1 MQRENY
7 NRLFALLIVLGMT
20 LVPALGFSVSY
31 SSGDGSGSVSSSASY
46 SLDDSSSLQ
55 QQAVLSGSQLMQTS
69 QASGSG
75 NNTIESSVGGSGY
88 SVNNKVDSSGSMAV
102 STTTA
107 AAAGAA
113 GISQSADL
121 SGKSGGVSMISSSQN
136 NKMAVASDF
145 SGDTNMKSDLSAV
158 AADRAA
164 MSGSQ
169 SIAGVPVLND
179 DHLQTIAS
187 GDIGMSV
194 DGLYLQDSG
203 KIGKFSV
210 ASANLEDAPGSG
222 TPFYTVTGPGSSSS
236 YVIAG
241 WRWNSISASNKINMY
256 VRNDA
261 NLQAEGLTGNSVAN
275 AVYKATQTWNAA
287 TAQKPFSAAPVGYG
301 TAHATDTKD
310 GYNVVAFKYL
320 SDAPSALAYSRTWY
334 AYPKVTVG
342 GRAYYS
348 AVESDLSLNTRYS
361 WGTGMAEGSYY
372 NGRADVQTTVLHEL
386 GHTLGLG
393 DLYNL
398 PSTDSRRSDTNQVM
412 NLYNDVQTTLGAGD
426 KNAIGTLYGRPA

>member
-7 NRLFALLIVLGMT
+7 NRLLALLVILGMT
-20 LVPALGFSVSY
+20 LVPALGFSISY

-46 SLDDSSSLQ
+46 KLDDSSSLQ
-55 QQAVLSGSQLMQTS
+55 QQAALSGSQLLQTS
-69 QASGSG
+69 EASGSG
-75 NNTIESSVGGSGY
+75 NNTIESSVGGVGY

-107 AAAGAA
+107 AVAGAA
-113 GISQSADL
+113 GISQSAGL
-121 SGKSGGVSMISSSQN
+121 SGKSGGVSMVTSSQN

-145 SGDTNMKSDLSAV
+145 SGDTNMLSDLSAV

-179 DHLQTIAS
+179 DHLQTIGS

-203 KIGKFSV
+203 KLGKFSV
-210 ASANLEDAPGSG
+210 ASANLENTPGSG
-222 TPFYTVTGPGSSSS
+222 TPSYYITGPGSSNS
-236 YVIAG
+236 YVLAG
-241 WRWNSISASNKINMY
+241 WRWNTISASNKINMY
-256 VRNDA
+256 VKNDA
-261 NLQAEGLTGNSVAN
+261 NLQGEGLNAYNVAT

-287 TAQKPFSAAPVGYG
+287 TAQKPFGSSVSYG
-301 TAHATDTKD
+301 NAYATDTRD
-310 GYNVVAFKYL
+310 GHNVVAFKYL

-334 AYPKVTVG
+334 AYPKVTVA
-342 GRAYYS
+342 GRAMWS
-348 AVESDLSLNTRYS
+348 AVESDLSLNTKYN
-361 WGTGMAEGSYY
+361 WATGMKEGSYY
-372 NGRADVQTTVLHEL
+372 NGVADVQTTVLHEL

-398 PSTDSRRSDTNQVM
+398 PSSDPRRSDTNQIM

-426 KNAIGTLYGRPA
+426 KNGIGILYGRPA